1 MVEFALV
8 SSALFLLMA
17 GAGDF
22 ARVFFHAITV
32 AGASS
37 TGAFS
42 GTYNNIYATQTD
54 NQEAAAL
61 DDAHNIG
68 DGVTAESTMF
78 CECTNGAEVD
88 CLSGNCPPTFS
99 PQRIYSKTV
108 VEQSFETFLPWPGIP
123 ENVVVNRETIYR
135 VQ

>member
-1 MVEFALV
+1 MLEFALV

-17 GAGDF
+17 GVGDF

-42 GTYNNIYATQTD
+42 GTYNNITAAQTD
-54 NQEAAAL
+54 DQEDAAL

-78 CECTNGAEVD
+78 CECTNGNETD
-88 CLSGNCPPTFS
+88 CLNDTCPPVAL
-99 PQRIYSKTV
+99 PIRVYSRTI

-123 ENVVVNRETIYR
+123 QNVIVNRETIYR